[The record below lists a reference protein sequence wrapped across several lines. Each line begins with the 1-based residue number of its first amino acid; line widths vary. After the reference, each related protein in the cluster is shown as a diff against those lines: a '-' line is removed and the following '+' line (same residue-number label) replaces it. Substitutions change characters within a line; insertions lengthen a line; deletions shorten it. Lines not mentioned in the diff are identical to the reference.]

1 MENEKQD
8 HRPLID
14 EFLGKIEIFKEL
26 PSESIQLIDKRIIK
40 KSYLKGERI
49 MSEYDV
55 AKGVYF
61 VHSGIVKLTKQ
72 DEHGNELIV
81 CIKKKGE
88 IFAEANLFNQT
99 GQTYPATGTMVQDG
113 EIYFLNTDDLEQE
126 LLYSPEMAVQIIR
139 YMSESLRDMTSIL
152 RDIALLDV
160 YSKTVRTLERL
171 AEKFGANH
179 CNRMHL
185 ELPITVSAP
194 FTIRGCK
201 GELLF
206 KVRAYMKFEN
216 CLAPQGMLRQLY
228 HRTTKSAR
236 FWKDVAFSVRVR
248 TSAFLSQPGF
258 FVI

>member
-185 ELPITVSAP
+185 ELPITVQEFSTLVGTSRESVSRV
-194 FTIRGCK
+194 FSRLKKEGIIEITGRKIVIVDWCK
-201 GELLF
+201 F
-206 KVRAYMKFEN
+206 
-216 CLAPQGMLRQLY
+216 CSLY
-228 HRTTKSAR
+228 HQR
-236 FWKDVAFSVRVR
+236 
-248 TSAFLSQPGF
+248 L
-258 FVI
+258 

>member
-40 KSYLKGERI
+40 KAYLKSERI

-185 ELPITVSAP
+185 ELPITVQEFSTLVGTSRESVSRV
-194 FTIRGCK
+194 FSRLKKEGIIEITGRKIVIVDWCK
-201 GELLF
+201 F
-206 KVRAYMKFEN
+206 
-216 CLAPQGMLRQLY
+216 CSLY
-228 HRTTKSAR
+228 HQR
-236 FWKDVAFSVRVR
+236 
-248 TSAFLSQPGF
+248 L
-258 FVI
+258 

>member
-1 MENEKQD
+1 
-8 HRPLID
+8 
-14 EFLGKIEIFKEL
+14 
-26 PSESIQLIDKRIIK
+26 
-40 KSYLKGERI
+40 

-185 ELPITVSAP
+185 ELPITVQEFSTLVGTSRESVSRV
-194 FTIRGCK
+194 FSRLKKEGIIEITGRKIVIVDWCK
-201 GELLF
+201 F
-206 KVRAYMKFEN
+206 
-216 CLAPQGMLRQLY
+216 CSLY
-228 HRTTKSAR
+228 HQR
-236 FWKDVAFSVRVR
+236 
-248 TSAFLSQPGF
+248 L
-258 FVI
+258 

>member
-8 HRPLID
+8 HRTLID

-40 KSYLKGERI
+40 KAYLKGERI

-185 ELPITVSAP
+185 ELPITVQEFSTLVGTSRESVSRV
-194 FTIRGCK
+194 FSRLKKEGIIEITGRKIVIVDWCK
-201 GELLF
+201 F
-206 KVRAYMKFEN
+206 
-216 CLAPQGMLRQLY
+216 CSLY
-228 HRTTKSAR
+228 HQR
-236 FWKDVAFSVRVR
+236 
-248 TSAFLSQPGF
+248 L
-258 FVI
+258 

>member
-1 MENEKQD
+1 MENEKHE

-40 KSYLKGERI
+40 KAYLKGERI

-185 ELPITVSAP
+185 ELPITVQEFSTLVGTSRESVSRV
-194 FTIRGCK
+194 FSRLKKEGIIEITGRKIVIVDWCK
-201 GELLF
+201 F
-206 KVRAYMKFEN
+206 
-216 CLAPQGMLRQLY
+216 CSLY
-228 HRTTKSAR
+228 HQR
-236 FWKDVAFSVRVR
+236 
-248 TSAFLSQPGF
+248 L
-258 FVI
+258 

>member
-1 MENEKQD
+1 MDYEMRDNMGAPYKQ
-8 HRPLID
+8 PLID
-14 EFLGKIEIFKEL
+14 EFLSKIEIFKDL

-40 KSYLKGERI
+40 KAYNKGDRI
-49 MSEYDV
+49 MSEYEV

-72 DEHGNELIV
+72 DEQGNEIIV

-99 GQTYPATGTMVQDG
+99 GQTYPATGSMVQDG

-126 LLYSPEMAVQIIR
+126 LMYSPEMAVQIIR

-160 YSKTVRTLERL
+160 YTKTIKTLERL

-179 CNRMHL
+179 CNRMHI
-185 ELPITVSAP
+185 ELPITVQEFSTLVGTSRESVSRVFSRLKKEGIIEIANRK
-194 FTIRGCK
+194 IVIVDWCK
-201 GELLF
+201 FCSHFHQRL
-206 KVRAYMKFEN
+206 
-216 CLAPQGMLRQLY
+216 
-228 HRTTKSAR
+228 
-236 FWKDVAFSVRVR
+236 
-248 TSAFLSQPGF
+248 
-258 FVI
+258 